1 MSAVVVPTPIE
12 PRPRSYT
19 IHDLLAMP
27 DDGKDRWLI
36 RGQLREQEMTKRN
49 RFHAALTGRLCQLIG
64 VWIDTQPQPR
74 GEVYGGEA
82 GVYLARNPDTCVG
95 IDVVYVGPDV
105 VAAQTDETT
114 LIEGVPTLVVEIL
127 SPYDVKKDVTEK
139 VNDYLAAG
147 VPLVWVIDPDYQ
159 SVTVHRPGQPVE
171 LFNTTQTLSADPHLP
186 GFTVPVVSLFQR

>member
-1 MSAVVVPTPIE
+1 
-12 PRPRSYT
+12 
-19 IHDLLAMP
+19 MP

>member
-1 MSAVVVPTPIE
+1 MSAVVVPTPIG
-12 PRPRSYT
+12 PRPRLYT
-19 IHDLLAMP
+19 VHDLLAMP

-95 IDVVYVGPDV
+95 IDVVYVGPEV

-171 LFNTTQTLSADPHLP
+171 LFNTTQPLSADPHLP